1 MPTLG
6 DQAVAILLLTLRVVP
21 AFAFT
26 APFTLL
32 RVPAIVRVL
41 LSIALAAWLVTAN
54 PAQTW
59 QSGFATHGLAIAAVN
74 ELVLGIGL
82 SLSLQFAFAAL
93 LTVGR
98 ALDIQAGFGLAV
110 LVDPTTKSQMPL
122 VGTLFA
128 YAAAAIFFTS
138 DGPANLLAVWAAS
151 VQAVPLGTGALSGDL
166 GPLLAYLSSAFVIA
180 CGLGGAI
187 MLALFLA
194 DLAIAFMSRTLPQM
208 NVMLLGFQVKALMT
222 LALLPAAVALSGA
235 LLLRLLR
242 TALEAAPQL
251 VAVG

>member
-1 MPTLG
+1 MLPLS

-41 LSIALAAWLVTAN
+41 LSISLAAWLVTAN

-59 QSGFATHGLAIAAVN
+59 QSGFAGHGLAIAAAN

-82 SLSLQFAFAAL
+82 SLSLHFAFAAL

-138 DGPANLLAVWAAS
+138 DGPANLLAIWTAS

-222 LALLPAAVALSGA
+222 LALLPASVALSGA

-251 VAVG
+251 VAAS

>member
-1 MPTLG
+1 MPALS

-41 LSIALAAWLVTAN
+41 LSISLAAWLVTAN

-59 QSGFATHGLAIAAVN
+59 QSGFAGRGLAIAAAN
-74 ELVLGIGL
+74 ELVLGVGL
-82 SLSLQFAFAAL
+82 SLSLHFAFAAL

-138 DGPANLLAVWAAS
+138 DGPANLIAIWTAS

-166 GPLLAYLSSAFVIA
+166 GPLLTYLSSAFVIA

-187 MLALFLA
+187 MLGLFLA

-222 LALLPAAVALSGA
+222 LALLPASVALSGA

-251 VAVG
+251 VAAS